1 MTTKDFPTAD
11 VLSVTTGRLLSDRRM
26 DGVCELVAW
35 LTYEAPFPRFMDKAT
50 RRRLLTASAKA
61 RDLLCWQH
69 PWLLEA
75 QPPANI
81 DNSGL
86 LDWLLDVEKHR
97 GETLT
102 VGREDM
108 LGGAVLGLVA
118 SVDYAKQALIELAAA
133 LSDADESEGDGN
145 V

>member
-26 DGVCELVAW
+26 DGLCELVAW
-35 LTYEAPFPRFMDKAT
+35 LNYEAPFPRFMDKAT
-50 RRRLLTASAKA
+50 RHRLLTASAKA
-61 RDLLCWQH
+61 RDLLVWQH
-69 PWLLEA
+69 PWLLGA
-75 QPPANI
+75 QPPADI

-86 LDWLLDVEKHR
+86 LDWLLGVEKRR
-97 GETLT
+97 GEVLT

-118 SVDYAKQALIELAAA
+118 SVDHAKQALIELATA
-133 LSDADESEGDGN
+133 LGGTDESEGGDD

>member
-11 VLSVTTGRLLSDRRM
+11 VLSVTTGKLLSDRRM
-26 DGVCELVAW
+26 DGLCELVAW
-35 LTYEAPFPRFMDKAT
+35 LTYEAPFPRHMDEAT
-50 RRRLLTASAKA
+50 MRRLLTASAKA

-75 QPPANI
+75 QPPAGV

-86 LDWLLDVEKHR
+86 LDWLLSVEKRR
-97 GETLT
+97 GEMLT

-118 SVDYAKQALIELAAA
+118 SVDYAKQALIELATA
-133 LSDADESEGDGN
+133 LGGINENDGGPD

>member
-26 DGVCELVAW
+26 DGLCELVAW
-35 LTYEAPFPRFMDKAT
+35 LTHEAPFPRVMDQAT
-50 RRRLLTASAKA
+50 MRRVLTASAKA
-61 RDLLCWQH
+61 RDLLVWQH

-75 QPPANI
+75 QPPTGV

-86 LDWLLDVEKHR
+86 LDWLLGVEKRR
-97 GETLT
+97 GDTLT

-108 LGGAVLGLVA
+108 LGGAALGLVA

-133 LSDADESEGDGN
+133 LGGAGEEET
-145 V
+145 